1 MIREFRMANFEWR
14 MFYLHSPLVIRHSAF
29 SLVELIISLG
39 ILSVGLV
46 GAMRVFPIGL
56 QASARSEM
64 SSRATMAAQRI
75 LESLKLRSCEDLTPE
90 TTTVEEFTVTTRLGQ
105 PDLAHLVDPAR
116 LKTLE
121 AMVAWTQEG
130 RPRSL
135 TFVTYVRCGA
145 S

>member
-1 MIREFRMANFEWR
+1 MMLPRTLRIAIRI
-14 MFYLHSPLVIRHSAF
+14 PQSAF

-56 QASARSEM
+56 RASARSEM

-75 LESLKLRSCEDLTPE
+75 LESLKLRSCEDLTQE

-130 RPRSL
+130 RPRAL
-135 TFVTYVRCGA
+135 TFVTYVRCKVQ
-145 S
+145 